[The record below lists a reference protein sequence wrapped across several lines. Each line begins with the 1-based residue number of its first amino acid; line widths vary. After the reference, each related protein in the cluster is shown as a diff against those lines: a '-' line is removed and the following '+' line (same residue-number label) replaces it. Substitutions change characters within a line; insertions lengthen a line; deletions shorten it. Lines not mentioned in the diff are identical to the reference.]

1 MGEDRAHEDGHAY
14 REHKQAWNDKDQREG
29 HGHAEHNKNDSA
41 DNGGCV
47 LKQVNTFAPK
57 LSSHGNLPSITRAK
71 STWASLLHEF

>member
-1 MGEDRAHEDGHAY
+1 MGEDRAHEDGNAY
-14 REHKQAWNDKDQREG
+14 REYKQARNGKDQREG
-29 HGHAEHNKNDSA
+29 HRHAEHNENDSA

-71 STWASLLHEF
+71 SARAPLLHEF